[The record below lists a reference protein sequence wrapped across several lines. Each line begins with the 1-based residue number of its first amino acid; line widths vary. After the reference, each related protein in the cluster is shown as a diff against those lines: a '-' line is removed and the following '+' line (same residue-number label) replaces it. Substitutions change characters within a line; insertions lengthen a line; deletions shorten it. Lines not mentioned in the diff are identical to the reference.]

1 MMTACFLPNDG
12 KKSKSIFGYK
22 HRYIKPVSISCNVN
36 IEFLYEL
43 LQKSFKKF
51 TEINMFGF
59 DSRTNEYWLKNI
71 NKYESKLHFK
81 ISIIKKEKSS
91 LLIIITP
98 ILGTNSDINILTIKI
113 INLLKIYDT
122 NISC

>member
-1 MMTACFLPNDG
+1 MTACFLPNNG
-12 KKSKSIFGYK
+12 KKSKSKFGYI

-91 LLIIITP
+91 SLIIISP